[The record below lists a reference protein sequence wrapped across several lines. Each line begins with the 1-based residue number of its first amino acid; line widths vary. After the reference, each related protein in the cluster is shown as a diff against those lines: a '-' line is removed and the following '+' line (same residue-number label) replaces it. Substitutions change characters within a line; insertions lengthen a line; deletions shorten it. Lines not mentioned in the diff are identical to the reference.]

1 MPHQTF
7 KRPDSDLKDKS
18 MTCHG
23 PDSGLQFFDRP
34 GSGLAKPSSV
44 QPIPTSLWHQEPT
57 EGAECRDS
65 EASINSLIYLSY
77 IINNFFFC
85 KTTHNFSFQ
94 HKINFTSKFCKMVL
108 II

>member
-77 IINNFFFC
+77 IINNFFFV
-85 KTTHNFSFQ
+85 KL
-94 HKINFTSKFCKMVL
+94 L
-108 II
+108 IISLFNIKLISLLSFVKLYL